1 MLPACAVGRR
11 FLSDSNELL
20 DVMTND
26 FFVVEHEVSSLPVYG
41 ILRRL
46 VDGSSRVCGGYEIAS
61 IVLCFPHPHRLLPC
75 FLNF

>member
-26 FFVVEHEVSSLPVYG
+26 FFVVEHEVSSLPVYT
-41 ILRRL
+41 
-46 VDGSSRVCGGYEIAS
+46 
-61 IVLCFPHPHRLLPC
+61 
-75 FLNF
+75 